1 MQSLINSIYIYR
13 YDDHEV
19 YLFGKIMK
27 NQCDE
32 EFRLV
37 QCFVKDTILD
47 LLKFLIREKYPFKSE
62 GDSMIM
68 IENI

>member
-1 MQSLINSIYIYR
+1 
-13 YDDHEV
+13 
-19 YLFGKIMK
+19 MK